1 MTSNPPS
8 QPPKPIAAS
17 RVARELAHLSD
28 MRTNGEL
35 DRDEYE
41 HRFSR
46 MISELRERRIKLFG
60 PRAAGSPPAGA
71 APGEIVATDPALLVA
86 TGDDLLQILDV
97 QPEGKGRLAA
107 AEWVRGRGAHPGDR
121 FI

>member
-8 QPPKPIAAS
+8 QPSKPIAAS

-46 MISELRERRIKLFG
+46 MISELRERRIEG
-60 PRAAGSPPAGA
+60 NRQEIIAAIKP
-71 APGEIVATDPALLVA
+71 LL
-86 TGDDLLQILDV
+86 DD
-97 QPEGKGRLAA
+97 GRIHA
-107 AEWVRGRGAHPGDR
+107 AEYYR
-121 FI
+121 FVQQMGLV